1 MKHLSHLSTLL
12 WKDLL
17 IELKSRE
24 TIISMFLFSVIVILI
39 FNFAFEGDIKT
50 ITKLSPGLMW
60 TTFLFFGV
68 LGLNRSF
75 TLEKENNSLQ
85 GTLLAPVDRSVIYLG
100 KFISNLIFVL
110 FVELISLPLF
120 AIFLNVN
127 LFENFSNLWL
137 ILLLGTIGFISVGTL
152 FSAISVN
159 TNMREVMLPLLLFP
173 ISTPAFIASVKC
185 TSAILRN
192 RPIETYSNWLG
203 ILILFD
209 VVFFVTSF
217 LIFEFVVEE

>member
-1 MKHLSHLSTLL
+1 MKHISHLATLL

-39 FNFAFEGDIKT
+39 FNFAFEGDTKT

-85 GTLLAPVDRSVIYLG
+85 GTLLAPVDRSVIYLS

-110 FVELISLPLF
+110 IVELVSLPLF

-127 LFENFSNLWL
+127 LFAHFNNLWP
-137 ILLLGTIGFISVGTL
+137 ILLLGTIGFISVGT
-152 FSAISVN
+152 FFGAISVH
-159 TNMREVMLPLLLFP
+159 TNMRAVMLPLLLFP
-173 ISTPAFIASVKC
+173 ISTPAFIASAKC
-185 TSAILRN
+185 TSAILRD
-192 RPIETYSNWLG
+192 RPLETYSNWLG

>member
-1 MKHLSHLSTLL
+1 LKHLSHLSTLL

-85 GTLLAPVDRSVIYLG
+85 GTLLAPVDRSVIYLS

-159 TNMREVMLPLLLFP
+159 TKMREVMLPLLLFP

>member
-1 MKHLSHLSTLL
+1 LKHVTHLTALL

-39 FNFAFEGDIKT
+39 FNFAFEGDVKT

-85 GTLLAPVDRSVIYLG
+85 GTLLAPVDRSVIYLS

-110 FVELISLPLF
+110 IVELVSLPLF

-127 LFENFSNLWL
+127 LFEHFDRLWL

-152 FSAISVN
+152 FGAISVN
-159 TNMREVMLPLLLFP
+159 TKMREVMLPLLLFP
-173 ISTPAFIASVKC
+173 ISTPAFIASAKC
-185 TSAILRN
+185 TSAILRD
-192 RPIETYSNWLG
+192 RPFESYSNWIG

>member
-1 MKHLSHLSTLL
+1 M
-12 WKDLL
+12 
-17 IELKSRE
+17 
-24 TIISMFLFSVIVILI
+24 
-39 FNFAFEGDIKT
+39 
-50 ITKLSPGLMW
+50 
-60 TTFLFFGV
+60 
-68 LGLNRSF
+68 
-75 TLEKENNSLQ
+75 
-85 GTLLAPVDRSVIYLG
+85 APVDRSVIYLG

>member
-1 MKHLSHLSTLL
+1 LKHLSHLSALL

-159 TNMREVMLPLLLFP
+159 TKMREVMLPLLLFP

>member
-1 MKHLSHLSTLL
+1 LKHISHLTALL

-39 FNFAFEGDIKT
+39 FNFAFAGDTKT
-50 ITKLSPGLMW
+50 IAKLSPGLMW

-85 GTLLAPVDRSVIYLG
+85 GTLLAPVDRSVIYLS

-110 FVELISLPLF
+110 IVELVSLPLF

-127 LFENFSNLWL
+127 LFANFINLWP
-137 ILLLGTIGFISVGTL
+137 ILVLGTIGFISVGTL
-152 FSAISVN
+152 FSSISVN
-159 TNMREVMLPLLLFP
+159 TKMREVMLPLLLFP

-185 TSAILRN
+185 TSAILRE
-192 RPIETYSNWLG
+192 RPLETYSNWLG

-209 VVFFVTSF
+209 VVFFVTSL

>member
-1 MKHLSHLSTLL
+1 LKHLSHLSTLL

-24 TIISMFLFSVIVILI
+24 TILSMFLFSVIVILI

-85 GTLLAPVDRSVIYLG
+85 GTLLAPVDRSVIYLS

-159 TNMREVMLPLLLFP
+159 TKMREVMLPLLLFP

>member
-1 MKHLSHLSTLL
+1 MKHLSHLSALL

-39 FNFAFEGDIKT
+39 FNFAFEGDVKT

-85 GTLLAPVDRSVIYLG
+85 GTLLAPVDRSVIYLS

-110 FVELISLPLF
+110 IVELVSLPLF

-127 LFENFSNLWL
+127 LFEHFDKLWL
-137 ILLLGTIGFISVGTL
+137 ILLLGTIAFISVGTL

-159 TNMREVMLPLLLFP
+159 TKMREVMLPLLLFP
-173 ISTPAFIASVKC
+173 ITTPAFIASAKC
-185 TSAILRN
+185 TSAILRD

-217 LIFEFVVEE
+217 LIFEFVIEE